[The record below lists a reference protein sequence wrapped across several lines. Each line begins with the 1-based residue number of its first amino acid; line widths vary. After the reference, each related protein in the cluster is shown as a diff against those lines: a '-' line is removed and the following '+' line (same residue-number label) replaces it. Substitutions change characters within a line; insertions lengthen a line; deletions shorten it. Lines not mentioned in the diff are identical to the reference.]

1 MYGGY
6 TLPDY
11 GIPFTYAQVN
21 PGWFGVPHVLP
32 PPQGPVIYA
41 AGVPAQQQQAQP
53 GIRQQHCQQEQS
65 RTHRDIPM
73 DVGLD
78 HQPDEMPEVA
88 HAHMKPTTVSV
99 GTQTELRGTGIQ
111 APGDEAQDKTAS
123 SKRALL
129 VKKSACWP
137 TAWSHVLAV
146 APVPAAL
153 PVKSLSTSS
162 VTG

>member
-1 MYGGY
+1 
-6 TLPDY
+6 
-11 GIPFTYAQVN
+11 
-21 PGWFGVPHVLP
+21 
-32 PPQGPVIYA
+32 
-41 AGVPAQQQQAQP
+41 
-53 GIRQQHCQQEQS
+53 
-65 RTHRDIPM
+65 M

-153 PVKSLSTSS
+153 PSNR
-162 VTG
+162 